1 MLIVNHP
8 VPLVEVF
15 TWPGLLV
22 GMAYL
27 ASWRIHRYAG
37 MGFRTPGTAVEA
49 LQVSALIVLGTRQ
62 FNRTSTL
69 AGETANNNQTT
80 RS

>member
-1 MLIVNHP
+1 MTIMNHP
-8 VPLVEVF
+8 IALAKVF
-15 TWPGLLV
+15 TWPIPLV
-22 GMAYL
+22 GMGL
-27 ASWRIHRYAG
+27 RP
-37 MGFRTPGTAVEA
+37 PGTAVEA
-49 LQVSALIVLGTRQ
+49 LRVSALIRLGTRQ